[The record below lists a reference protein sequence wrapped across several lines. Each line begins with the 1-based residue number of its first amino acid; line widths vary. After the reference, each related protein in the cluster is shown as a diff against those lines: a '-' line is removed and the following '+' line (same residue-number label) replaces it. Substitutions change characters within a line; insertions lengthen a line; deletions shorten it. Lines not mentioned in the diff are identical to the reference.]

1 MTSYQRRFLRIR
13 VTHSRSCYHR
23 LVGTKRVTQGLG
35 PEKIIKYALLK
46 SEVRTPL
53 PTLLY
58 RLHSDGTSPHH
69 AFLPPSLSLASV
81 PTPLRRPPPTGRW
94 SPLLLRRLPPPLTSL
109 PPPPPVLFPR
119 RHLSLSPTDLDG
131 ASASLLHRQ
140 GLLQALQ
147 AVVAPGGAGRV
158 PYGSGAC
165 GPSSYRWWCA
175 TSSVPAP
182 YSDSAWAPVHRR
194 RWEPSHSSPLPR
206 STFCSSRVS
215 QTTDA
220 EYFLRAILCL
230 QRTLSRC
237 STQCQQDHLTWGF
250 ANFSKTNI
258 CLYCN
263 LYARLYSD
271 LFETYVTIC

>member
-69 AFLPPSLSLASV
+69 AFLPPSLSVASV
-81 PTPLRRPPPTGRW
+81 PPPTGRW

-119 RHLSLSPTDLDG
+119 RHLSFSYRSGWSLRLS
-131 ASASLLHRQ
+131 SA
-140 GLLQALQ
+140 QAG
-147 AVVAPGGAGRV
+147 VAPGAAGGG
-158 PYGSGAC
+158 GSGR
-165 GPSSYRWWCA
+165 GRQGSLRQRRMWPQLV
-175 TSSVPAP
+175 SVTVCNLFSPGALQ
-182 YSDSAWAPVHRR
+182 RR
-194 RWEPSHSSPLPR
+194 RVG
-206 STFCSSRVS
+206 SRAPASV
-215 QTTDA
+215 
-220 EYFLRAILCL
+220 
-230 QRTLSRC
+230 RTLPLLSP
-237 STQCQQDHLTWGF
+237 SPQHLLLKQGLPDH
-250 ANFSKTNI
+250 
-258 CLYCN
+258 
-263 LYARLYSD
+263 
-271 LFETYVTIC
+271 

>member
-46 SEVRTPL
+46 KWSPDSAPHPPVQTPL
-53 PTLLY
+53 GRHL
-58 RLHSDGTSPHH
+58 TSSRVP
-69 AFLPPSLSLASV
+69 APLSFCC
-81 PTPLRRPPPTGRW
+81 LRPDATPPPAARW

-165 GPSSYRWWCA
+165 GPSSYRWRCA

-182 YSDSAWAPVHRR
+182 YSDGAWAPVHRR